1 MATKIKIDGKIYN
14 SIDEAAKAFQ
24 ITKAGMYMRLN
35 RLYKDGHT
43 YEYIDEAKQKRAEA
57 TKEKLKPKLN
67 PVLIDLGITEPG
79 ISIRLNHCLKY
90 ERVETVDQLLKLNVC
105 DLLKMPNMGRKS
117 VGRLIDALAKKGL
130 YISTRDTMQ
139 KDPNMSLQEYIK
151 QQKQYFGIKN

>member
-1 MATKIKIDGKIYN
+1 MATKIKVDGKIYN

-35 RLYKDGHT
+35 HPYKDGHT
-43 YEYIDEAKQKRAEA
+43 YEYVDEAKQKRAEA

-67 PVLIDLGITEPG
+67 PVLIELGIIEPG

-90 ERVETVDQLLKLNVC
+90 EHVETVDQLLKLNVC

-117 VGRLIDALAKKGL
+117 VGRLIDALAEKGL
-130 YISTRDTMQ
+130 YISTRYNEQ
-139 KDPNMSLQEYIK
+139 KNSDMPLGEYVK
-151 QQKQYFGIKN
+151 QQKQYFGIKD